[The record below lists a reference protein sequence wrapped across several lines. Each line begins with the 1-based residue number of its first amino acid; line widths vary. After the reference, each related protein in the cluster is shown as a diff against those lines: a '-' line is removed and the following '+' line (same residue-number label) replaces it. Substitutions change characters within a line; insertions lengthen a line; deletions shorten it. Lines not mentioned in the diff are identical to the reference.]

1 MASFY
6 WYIIVCYTIH
16 KMKSLE
22 FNKPHMLVVIG
33 LPGAGKTFFARQFGE
48 TFGAPFVDYTHFH
61 RLTGSIELGDIVA
74 TELLGQL
81 FLTKQTILIEGR
93 GETAQDRA
101 MLTKHA
107 KSKGYEILYV
117 WVQTDP
123 QVAKKRAVHSK
134 DANYKEEEF
143 LNASQA
149 FAPLTPADPQVV
161 ISGRHTYASQLRM
174 VLKRI
179 VSLRSDPKRPATPH
193 TVQKRTGK
201 IIVG

>member
-1 MASFY
+1 
-6 WYIIVCYTIH
+6 
-16 KMKSLE
+16 MKSLE
-22 FNKPHMLVVIG
+22 LNKPHMLVIIG
-33 LPGAGKTFFARQFGE
+33 LPGAGKTFFAKQFGD
-48 TFGAPFVDYTHFH
+48 TFGAPFVDYNHYH
-61 RLTGSIELGDIVA
+61 RLLESIEMGDIVA

-81 FLTKQTILIEGR
+81 YLTRQTILIEGR
-93 GETAQDRA
+93 GDTAQDRVVLA
-101 MLTKHA
+101 KLA

-123 QVAKKRAVHSK
+123 QVAKKRAVSSK
-134 DANYKEEEF
+134 EAHYTDEEF
-143 LNASQA
+143 NGALSS

-179 VSLRSDPKRPATPH
+179 VTLRTEPAKSTVVRPVH
-193 TVQKRTGK
+193 KQTGK